1 MSTAQRTTQ
10 QTMQTTPVPVV
21 APVSIPRLQNGD
33 RLTRVEFERR
43 YLAMPEVKKA
53 QLIEGIVYMPS
64 PVRYTQHAGPHAIVM
79 GWLTHYVC
87 KAPQIKIGD
96 NGTSRLDEDN
106 EPHPDAMLLLPKHMG
121 GTAWIDDDGYVSGAP
136 DFVCEVSAS
145 SVSIDM
151 HAKLNAY
158 RRNGVREYLVI
169 RTEDQAVDWF
179 ELVDGQYQPQTPDAQ
194 TPDAQTPDDSGRLS
208 SKLFPGLWLDTA
220 ALLAGDL
227 AKLFA
232 CVDKGTA
239 TTEHQEFVKKLEQK

>member
-1 MSTAQRTTQ
+1 MT
-10 QTMQTTPVPVV
+10 QTTPVPVV

-43 YLAMPEVKKA
+43 YHMMPEVKKA

-64 PVRYTQHAGPHAIVM
+64 PVRHTQHGKPHAIVI
-79 GWLTHYVC
+79 GWLTYYLS
-87 KAPQIKIGD
+87 KTPQVEISD
-96 NGTSRLDEDN
+96 NATSRLDEDN

-169 RTEDQAVDWF
+169 RTEDQAIDWF
-179 ELVDGQYQPQTPDAQ
+179 ELVDGQYQPQTPD
-194 TPDAQTPDDSGRLS
+194 DSGRLS
-208 SKLFPGLWLDTA
+208 SKIFPGLWLDTA

-232 CVDKGTA
+232 GVDEGTA

>member
-1 MSTAQRTTQ
+1 MSTVQRTTQ
-10 QTMQTTPVPVV
+10 AVPVPVV
-21 APVSIPRLQNGD
+21 AQAAVPRLHNGD

-64 PVRYTQHAGPHAIVM
+64 PVRHTQHGKPHAIVV
-79 GWLTHYVC
+79 GWLTYYLS
-87 KAPQIKIGD
+87 KTPQVEISD
-96 NGTSRLDEDN
+96 NATSRLDEDN
-106 EPHPDAMLLLPKHMG
+106 EPQPDAMLLLPKKMG

-136 DFVCEVSAS
+136 DLVCEVSAS

-158 RRNGVREYLVI
+158 RRNGVREYLVL
-169 RTEDQAVDWF
+169 RTEDQAIDWF
-179 ELVDGQYQPQTPDAQ
+179 TLVDGQYQPQTPDEA
-194 TPDAQTPDDSGRLS
+194 GRLR
-208 SKLFPGLWLDTA
+208 SKLFPGLWLDPA

-232 CVDKGTA
+232 VVDEGVA
-239 TTEHQEFVKKLEQK
+239 TTEHQELVKEMTQEKG

>member
-1 MSTAQRTTQ
+1 MNTAQQTTQ
-10 QTMQTTPVPVV
+10 TTSAPVV
-21 APVSIPRLQNGD
+21 AAAFVPKLRNGD

-43 YLAMPEVKKA
+43 YLAMPEIKKA

-79 GWLTHYVC
+79 GWLAYYVS
-87 KAPQIKIGD
+87 KSPQIKIGD

-106 EPHPDAMLLLPKHMG
+106 EPQPDAMLLLPKHLG
-121 GTAWIDDDGYVSGAP
+121 GTAWIDDEGYVSGAP
-136 DFVCEVSAS
+136 DFVCEVAAS

-169 RTEDQAVDWF
+169 RTEDQQVDWF
-179 ELVDGQYQPQTPDAQ
+179 ELTEGQYQPQTPD
-194 TPDAQTPDDSGRLS
+194 DKGRLR
-208 SKLFPGLWLDTA
+208 SKLFPGLWLDPA

-232 CVDKGTA
+232 AVDQGTA
-239 TTEHQEFVKKLEQK
+239 TTEHLGFVKKLEQPG

>member
-1 MSTAQRTTQ
+1 MSTAQQTTQ
-10 QTMQTTPVPVV
+10 QATQQATQTTPVPVV
-21 APVSIPRLQNGD
+21 VPVSIPRLNNGD

-64 PVRYTQHAGPHAIVM
+64 PVRHTQHGKPHAIVI
-79 GWLTHYVC
+79 GWLTHYLSKTPRVD
-87 KAPQIKIGD
+87 ISD
-96 NGTSRLDEDN
+96 NATSRLDEDN
-106 EPHPDAMLLLPKHMG
+106 EPQPDAMLLLPKHMG
-121 GTAWIDDDGYVSGAP
+121 GTAWIDEDGYVSGAP
-136 DFVCEVSAS
+136 DLVCEVSAS

-179 ELVDGQYQPQTPDAQ
+179 ELIDGQYQPQTPDEG
-194 TPDAQTPDDSGRLS
+194 GRLR
-208 SKLFPGLWLDTA
+208 SKLFPGLWLDPA
-220 ALLAGDL
+220 SLLAGDL

-232 CVDKGTA
+232 VVDEGTA
-239 TTEHQEFVKKLEQK
+239 TTGHQEFVKKMRNDN

>member
-1 MSTAQRTTQ
+1 MSTVQRTTQ
-10 QTMQTTPVPVV
+10 AVPVPVV
-21 APVSIPRLQNGD
+21 APTSIPRLQNGD

-64 PVRYTQHAGPHAIVM
+64 PVRHTQHGKPHAIVI
-79 GWLTHYVC
+79 GWLTHYLS
-87 KAPQIKIGD
+87 KTPRIEISD
-96 NGTSRLDEDN
+96 NATSRLDEDN
-106 EPHPDAMLLLPKHMG
+106 EPQPDAMLLLPKHMG

-151 HAKLNAY
+151 HTKLNAY

-179 ELVDGQYQPQTPDAQ
+179 ELIDGQYQPQMPDER
-194 TPDAQTPDDSGRLS
+194 GRLS
-208 SKLFPGLWLDTA
+208 SKLFPGLWLDAA

-232 CVDKGTA
+232 VVDEGTA
-239 TTEHQEFVKKLEQK
+239 TTEHQEFVKKLEQPG

>member
-1 MSTAQRTTQ
+1 MSTVQPTTQ
-10 QTMQTTPVPVV
+10 QTTQATPVPVV
-21 APVSIPRLQNGD
+21 APVSIPRLHNGD

-64 PVRYTQHAGPHAIVM
+64 PVRYTLHAKPHAIVV
-79 GWLTHYVC
+79 GWMTYYIS
-87 KAPQIKIGD
+87 KTPQIEIGD

-106 EPHPDAMLLLPKHMG
+106 EPQPDVMLLLPKKVG

-136 DFVCEVSAS
+136 DLVCEVSAS

-179 ELVDGQYQPQTPDAQ
+179 ELIDGQYQPQARDEA
-194 TPDAQTPDDSGRLS
+194 GRLR
-208 SKLFPGLWLDTA
+208 SKLFPGLWLDPTS
-220 ALLAGDL
+220 LLASDL

-232 CVDKGTA
+232 VVEEGAK
-239 TTEHQEFVKKLEQK
+239 TTEHQEFVKKLKE

>member
-1 MSTAQRTTQ
+1 MSTVQRTTQ
-10 QTMQTTPVPVV
+10 AIPVPVV

-43 YLAMPEVKKA
+43 YHAMPEIKKA

-64 PVRYTQHAGPHAIVM
+64 PVRHTQHAKPHAIVV
-79 GWLTHYVC
+79 GWLGYYVS
-87 KAPQIKIGD
+87 KAPQIGFGD
-96 NGTSRLDEDN
+96 SATSRLDEDN
-106 EPHPDAMLLLPKHMG
+106 EPQPDAMLLLPKHLG

-136 DFVCEVSAS
+136 DLVCEVSAS

-169 RTEDQAVDWF
+169 RTEDQQVDWF
-179 ELVDGQYQPQTPDAQ
+179 ELIDGQYQPQTPDEG
-194 TPDAQTPDDSGRLS
+194 GRLS
-208 SKLFPGLWLDTA
+208 SKLFPGLWLDTV
-220 ALLAGDL
+220 ALLASDL

-232 CVDKGTA
+232 GIDEGTA
-239 TTEHQEFVKKLEQK
+239 TTEHQEFVKKLEELRE